1 MRCTYINRCIKRRL
15 LQYPRRGSA
24 LSLSPTSIFTQKY
37 WVTKFHVHRDC
48 AHFSLRFPHAY
59 IGSRAGGSMAG
70 APMELLQKQSTKPS
84 VKFCMRDFVTLY
96 SCRDSNLAGGKCQ
109 YINNMRTSCAKW
121 DFPWKILS
129 IHPCPANRP
138 IPFPLANKLIMETRL
153 PWATVTD
160 TGSTAE
166 MKKSLWMSGRWA
178 SSSA

>member
-1 MRCTYINRCIKRRL
+1 MYLHKPMHQKKVTSIPPQRICIV
-15 LQYPRRGSA
+15 
-24 LSLSPTSIFTQKY
+24 LSPTSIFTQKY

-48 AHFSLRFPHAY
+48 AHFPLRFPHAY

-84 VKFCMRDFVTLY
+84 VNFCMRDFVTLY
-96 SCRDSNLAGGKCQ
+96 SCRDSNLAGDKCQ
-109 YINNMRTSCAKW
+109 YTPNMRISCAKW

-160 TGSTAE
+160 TRSTAE
-166 MKKSLWMSGRWA
+166 MKKSLWMSGIWA
-178 SSSA
+178 PSSA